1 MSEIKRGQVPWK
13 RSVPNPNARPEASSV
28 EQAQAQ
34 ARLAAAKRRERPLL
48 DPANAVAFRGNLM
61 TGEALD
67 ARKDLPPQGY
77 NPPPKEAR
85 MKRRATIGKTYAR
98 PAVTRHPSAK
108 DPFTR
113 LRQPETRQTAMM
125 QRLVNTNE
133 AVRNA
138 FERAVGAKLIRDG
151 RTDGVFTLAETPPA
165 QIGVATGAMTSGVSQ
180 QSFYDML
187 AAMDAAVMRQAE
199 ELAALQAQKG
209 GGGTS
214 GDLSG
219 SFLGMPFG
227 PGLGMLDAWGGE
239 DQSSGLGASLGGLAS
254 NVAGETSGPGA
265 SVDVA
270 TQKVSL
276 AVQRMNQMYSLIGS
290 MYSKYNES
298 GAQAVNNI
306 K

>member
-13 RSVPNPNARPEASSV
+13 RSVATQNAELRPTAAEAKV
-28 EQAQAQ
+28 
-34 ARLAAAKRRERPLL
+34 AAAKRRERPLL
-48 DPANAVAFRGNLM
+48 DPSNAVAFRGNLM

-67 ARKDLPPQGY
+67 ARKDLPPQGH
-77 NPPPKEAR
+77 NPPPREAR
-85 MKRRATIGKTYAR
+85 AKRRAALAKTYAR

-108 DPFTR
+108 DPFAR
-113 LRQPETRQTAMM
+113 LRAPETQRSAIL
-125 QRLVNTNE
+125 QRLVNSNE
-133 AVRNA
+133 LVRSG

-151 RTDGVFTLAETPPA
+151 RTDGVFTLAETPPGE
-165 QIGVATGAMTSGVSQ
+165 IGVSKGAMNSGITPE
-180 QSFYDML
+180 SFYDML
-187 AAMDAAVMRQAE
+187 AAMDAAVMRQAA

-209 GGGTS
+209 AGGADGPT
-214 GDLSG
+214 SG

-227 PGLGMLDAWGGE
+227 PGLPMFDAWGGE
-239 DQSSGLGASLGGLAS
+239 DAMSGLGASLGGLAS
-254 NVAGETSGPGA
+254 NVTGVTSGSGN

-276 AVQRMNQMYSLIGS
+276 AVQRMNQMYSLIGT

-298 GAQAVNNI
+298 GGQAVNNI